1 VGYRVWGSKRVTV
14 QEPWV
19 AGYGEARGL
28 RFRSRGLQGMGE
40 QEGYGSGAVGCRV
53 WGSKRVTVEEPWVTG
68 YGFDYGFC
76 TQA

>member
-1 VGYRVWGSKRVTV
+1 
-14 QEPWV
+14 
-19 AGYGEARGL
+19 
-28 RFRSRGLQGMGE
+28 MGE